1 MENAISFKDLMRQ
14 KTDRRVKDLCSLDMR
29 FNGDSFVGKESDNSD
44 FNMHHTE
51 ISCDS
56 DEQWNEKIAKM
67 RAELERRRK

>member
-1 MENAISFKDLMRQ
+1 
-14 KTDRRVKDLCSLDMR
+14 MR